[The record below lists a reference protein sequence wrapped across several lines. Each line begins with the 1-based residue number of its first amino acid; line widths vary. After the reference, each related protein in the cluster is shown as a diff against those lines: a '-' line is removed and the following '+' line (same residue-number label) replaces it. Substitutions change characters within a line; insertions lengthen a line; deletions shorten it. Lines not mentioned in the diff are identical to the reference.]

1 MIIAIANQKGG
12 VGKTTTA
19 INLGVF
25 LAKAGKKV
33 LLVDLDPQSNL
44 TSGLGF
50 GSLPSGR
57 QEEEEPNTSKKFS
70 KTIYDVLS
78 GSAEISNVFVSTG
91 HDNLFLVPAGIELAG
106 AEVELVSALSRESL
120 LKTALDQIKNNFDF
134 VFIDCPPSL
143 GILTVNALVAS
154 DQAYIPVQC
163 EYFALEGLGQLI
175 NTVKLVKTKLNQ
187 KLDIGGV
194 ILTMYDIRTNLSK
207 QVTGEIQKFFPTKVF
222 DTIIPRNVRLSE
234 APSYG
239 KSILEYD
246 PASQG
251 AHAYARLADE
261 VVNRYSV

>member
-50 GSLPSGR
+50 NHQSSDPNLP
-57 QEEEEPNTSKKFS
+57 KKIS
-70 KTIYDVLS
+70 HTIYDVLA
-78 GSAEISNVFVSTG
+78 GKAEISNIFTST
-91 HDNLFLVPAGIELAG
+91 DYNNLFLVPAGIELAG

-120 LKTALDQIKNNFDF
+120 LKSSLDKIKDNFDY

-143 GILTVNALVAS
+143 GILTINALVAS
-154 DQAYIPVQC
+154 DQTYIPVQC
-163 EYFALEGLGQLI
+163 EYFALEGLGQLV
-175 NTVKLVKTKLNQ
+175 NTIKLVKSRLNT

-194 ILTMYDIRTNLSK
+194 ILTMFDTRTNLSK
-207 QVTGEIQKFFPTKVF
+207 QVVEEVQKFFATKVF
-222 DTIIPRNVRLSE
+222 ETIIPRNVRLSE
-234 APSYG
+234 APSFG
-239 KSILEYD
+239 KAISDYD
-246 PASQG
+246 PSSHG
-251 AHAYARLADE
+251 AIAYEKLAQE
-261 VVNRYSV
+261 VIKRYV